1 MSEHNDR
8 VRQEFARQA
17 PEFAAKHSFFG
28 DQEIAEWIGTHLPL
42 DSGDAVLDVCGGAG
56 HLSRRLSG
64 RAREFVVIDLT
75 PEVIDAG
82 RRGADDEGVQNVRF
96 VEGDAAAMP
105 FADGTF
111 DVAVSRFAFHHLEDP
126 GAVAQEMARVVRS
139 GGHLAIVDMV
149 DGGNRHNELER
160 LRDPSHTRA
169 LPEEQLMSLL
179 RDVGTSVVARDE
191 RRQAIP
197 AKPWLERAH
206 TTTPDAGEEVLGAL
220 HDEVHGGH
228 ATGLHAHERDGHV
241 HVAQQWLLL
250 VGCKA

>member
-105 FADGTF
+105 FAEGTF
-111 DVAVSRFAFHHLEDP
+111 DVAVS
-126 GAVAQEMARVVRS
+126 
-139 GGHLAIVDMV
+139 
-149 DGGNRHNELER
+149 
-160 LRDPSHTRA
+160 
-169 LPEEQLMSLL
+169 
-179 RDVGTSVVARDE
+179 
-191 RRQAIP
+191 
-197 AKPWLERAH
+197 
-206 TTTPDAGEEVLGAL
+206 
-220 HDEVHGGH
+220 
-228 ATGLHAHERDGHV
+228 
-241 HVAQQWLLL
+241 
-250 VGCKA
+250 